1 MIRDLHIEWDLF
13 FSQDGTVDDPT
24 LLEFLINTTLVPNAS
39 VKYIHGSKIIIDDI
53 ILYSTNVYMLLRYFS
68 CVCKVFIK
76 Y

>member
-1 MIRDLHIEWDLF
+1 MILDLHIEWDLF

-53 ILYSTNVYMLLRYFS
+53 ILYSTMLLRYFS

-76 Y
+76 